1 MKKRSDHL
9 KLVKDKPV
17 HKKRGRKVFR
27 SLLFLALFT
36 ALIFLLRE
44 GESYFRVTDINVVG
58 AYSVT
63 AEELVRAGGI
73 TEGNSI
79 FLIRENEVFEGIT
92 SEYPVVKAI
101 EISRTLPDSIVI
113 NVLERKP
120 VGYLM
125 TADGFWMI
133 DREAVCFSNSGEP
146 IEGLPL
152 ITGVE
157 GKMVVP
163 GYPILCS
170 ARRELLK
177 SFFNAGIREDWLEI
191 VQIDLTDSYNL
202 VLHTGEGL
210 EIWVGN
216 AADLEQ
222 KLKLV
227 KESLLHLPDDVEA
240 KLDVRSGNRLV
251 VSKKEIL
258 GEKEVDQ

>member
-1 MKKRSDHL
+1 MKKKSDHL

-17 HKKRGRKVFR
+17 QKKRGRKVFR
-27 SLLFLALFT
+27 SLLFLVLFT
-36 ALIFLLRE
+36 ALLFLLRE
-44 GESYFRVTDINVVG
+44 GESYFRVADIKVVG
-58 AYSVT
+58 AYEVT

-73 TEGNSI
+73 KKGNSI
-79 FLIRENEVFEGIT
+79 FLIRENQVFERMA

-120 VGYLM
+120 VGYIT

-146 IEGLPL
+146 VEGLPL
-152 ITGVE
+152 ITGIE

-163 GYPILCS
+163 GFPILCS
-170 ARRELLK
+170 ARKELLT

-191 VQIDLTDSYNL
+191 VQLDLTDSYNL
-202 VLHTGEGL
+202 VVHTGEGL
-210 EIWVGN
+210 EILLGN
-216 AADLEQ
+216 ATNLEQ

-227 KESLLHLPDDVEA
+227 KESLPHLPDDAEA

-251 VSKKEIL
+251 VSKKEISE
-258 GEKEVDQ
+258 EKEVDQ